1 MNNIVYYSYK
11 KSNHSHVNDH
21 ELKRFDH
28 SIRSLREFNNEI
40 PVYLFCDDPTLIPPY
55 FSLEYDVRVRPF

>member
-1 MNNIVYYSYK
+1 MTDIVYYSYK

-28 SIRSLREFNNEI
+28 SISSLRKFNNEI
-40 PVYLFCDDPTLIPPY
+40 PIEKRGVHIV
-55 FSLEYDVRVRPF
+55 SNISNEYK